1 MNFNNIIIVI
11 LFLYIFLIFIL
22 YLYSDYLI
30 KIEYP
35 INIYHPFSSVPII
48 SMFIYNEFNQI
59 NERI

>member
-11 LFLYIFLIFIL
+11 LFLYIFLMFIL

-35 INIYHPFSSVPII
+35 INIYHPFSIIPII
-48 SMFIYNEFNQI
+48 SMFIY
-59 NERI
+59 ERI